1 MPAIKPTFLTVAV
14 GPDDTPEK
22 SNWKKSISPS
32 ENYEIAQ
39 NLSKFDSIHTQK
51 IELKLKN

>member
-1 MPAIKPTFLTVAV
+1 VAV

-22 SNWKKSISPS
+22 SSWKKSISPS
-32 ENYEIAQ
+32 ENHEIAQ
-39 NLSKFDSIHTQK
+39 NLSKFDTIHTQK